1 MTPIQSASIVKK
13 QVLQETVIFCVLQ
26 IKWLATNDIPFTL
39 SKTTCSI
46 SATSCWVL
54 KSKGTPLMM
63 YSLRFK
69 ADKKLDVSTGL
80 VEFFFTA
87 MLRLIAC
94 NIGNRVF
101 DSEGTLLQRLGTT
114 LKICKMEF
122 AENVLPLLMKPTGR
136 IYFVFDIDLLVC
148 LGDDKEDGELQ
159 VSFKGSLSLQLAAGC
174 QCLLFLASQIQKE
187 HSIEDLLNFLS
198 VSYTSVIETQFFKTA

>member
-1 MTPIQSASIVKK
+1 MQVSLVLSERRLHEGQNWFIEVCMSVDTGTVTISRFSSDIEEQK

-26 IKWLATNDIPFTL
+26 IKWLAANDIPLTS

-46 SATSCWVL
+46 SAISCWVL
-54 KSKGTPLMM
+54 KPKGTPLMM
-63 YSLRFK
+63 NSFCFK
-69 ADKKLDVSTGL
+69 AHKKLDGSTGL

-94 NIGNRVF
+94 NTGDRVF

-122 AENVLPLLMKPTGR
+122 A
-136 IYFVFDIDLLVC
+136 
-148 LGDDKEDGELQ
+148 
-159 VSFKGSLSLQLAAGC
+159 
-174 QCLLFLASQIQKE
+174 
-187 HSIEDLLNFLS
+187 
-198 VSYTSVIETQFFKTA
+198 

>member
-1 MTPIQSASIVKK
+1 MQVPLVLSERRLHEGKNHLFCDDKISGFRNWFTEVCMSVDTGRVPISRFSSDTEEQK

-26 IKWLATNDIPFTL
+26 IKWLAANYIPFTS

-46 SATSCWVL
+46 SATSCRVL

-63 YSLRFK
+63 DSLRFK
-69 ADKKLDVSTGL
+69 AHKKLDGSTGL
-80 VEFFFTA
+80 VEFDFTA

-94 NIGNRVF
+94 NIGDRVF

-122 AENVLPLLMKPTGR
+122 P
-136 IYFVFDIDLLVC
+136 
-148 LGDDKEDGELQ
+148 
-159 VSFKGSLSLQLAAGC
+159 
-174 QCLLFLASQIQKE
+174 
-187 HSIEDLLNFLS
+187 
-198 VSYTSVIETQFFKTA
+198 